1 VPFLAVGLFT
11 RARPEQFG
19 AWRGLWIFYYYSI
32 SMALPNTKDR
42 LGSPLS
48 IPRLFAL
55 VRSVLP
61 IGLGIFLWLTPSQ
74 PGALLQLGPRTRLV
88 LAGIFILY
96 GLYRLVRT
104 IRTQFL
110 APPPTDDID

>member
-1 VPFLAVGLFT
+1 VPLLAAGLFT

-19 AWRGLWIFYYYSI
+19 ARRGLWVFYHYSI
-32 SMALPNTKDR
+32 IMALPNTKDR

-88 LAGIFILY
+88 LAAIFVLY

-110 APPPTDDID
+110 APPSDDFD

>member
-1 VPFLAVGLFT
+1 MGFLL
-11 RARPEQFG
+11 
-19 AWRGLWIFYYYSI
+19 YSF
-32 SMALPNTKDR
+32 SMPLPNTKER

-61 IGLGIFLWLTPSQ
+61 IGLGIFLWLTPAQ
-74 PGALLQLGPRTRLV
+74 PGALLQLGPRTRLA
-88 LAGIFILY
+88 LAIIFVLY

-110 APPPTDDID
+110 APPPDELD

>member
-1 VPFLAVGLFT
+1 
-11 RARPEQFG
+11 
-19 AWRGLWIFYYYSI
+19 
-32 SMALPNTKDR
+32 MALPNTKDR
-42 LGSPLS
+42 LGSSLS

-61 IGLGIFLWLTPSQ
+61 IGLGIFLWLTPAQ

-110 APPPTDDID
+110 APPPSDDLD

>member
-1 VPFLAVGLFT
+1 MPVLAAGLFT

-19 AWRGLWIFYYYSI
+19 ARRGLWIFYLPSNI
-32 SMALPNTKDR
+32 MALPNTKDR

-61 IGLGIFLWLTPSQ
+61 IGLGVFLWLTPSQ
-74 PGALLQLGPRTRLV
+74 PGALLQLGPRTRLA
-88 LAGIFILY
+88 LAAIFVLY

-110 APPPTDDID
+110 APPPSDDID